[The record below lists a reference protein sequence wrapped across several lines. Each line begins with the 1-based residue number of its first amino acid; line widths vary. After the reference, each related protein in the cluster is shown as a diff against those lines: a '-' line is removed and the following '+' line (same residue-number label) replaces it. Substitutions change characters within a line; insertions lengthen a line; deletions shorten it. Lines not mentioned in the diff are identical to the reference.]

1 MKGFRD
7 KSDFLREINDI
18 SVTAGP
24 IDARIAPFERLLNS
38 DRRSALLFAIGWQ
51 FRRYFNAKSSFRV
64 RKVAENHD
72 FRSTTAQ
79 TTADWNPT
87 AI

>member
-7 KSDFLREINDI
+7 KSDLLREINDI

-38 DRRSALLFAIGWQ
+38 DRQSALLFAIGCLVSEILQ
-51 FRRYFNAKSSFRV
+51 CKVKLSCQKSC
-64 RKVAENHD
+64 RK
-72 FRSTTAQ
+72 S
-79 TTADWNPT
+79 
-87 AI
+87 